1 MADPPKM
8 QPTGADVESFIEAIP
23 NANRRADARVLC
35 GLLSEI
41 TGEPAALWGA
51 GIVGFGSYRYR
62 YESGR
67 EGNAPLVSFAP
78 RAAHVVV
85 YLIGGFAERDERLLE
100 RLGPHT
106 SGKSCL
112 YVKRLT
118 DIDLDVLREVVDRS
132 VNVHRGQ
139 DRTSGG

>member
-8 QPTGADVESFIEAIP
+8 QPTGADVEPLIEAIP
-23 NANRRADARVLC
+23 NANRRADARALC

-41 TGEPAALWGA
+41 TGEPAALWGG

-100 RLGPHT
+100 RLGPHK

-118 DIDLDVLREVVDRS
+118 DMNLDVLREVVDRS

-139 DRTSGG
+139 DRTSRG